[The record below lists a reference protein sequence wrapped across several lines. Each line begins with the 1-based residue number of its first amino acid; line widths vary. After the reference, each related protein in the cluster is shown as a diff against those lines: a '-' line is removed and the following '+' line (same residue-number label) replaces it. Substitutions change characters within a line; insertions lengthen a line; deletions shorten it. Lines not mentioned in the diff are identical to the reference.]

1 MSFWPGIARKAKG
14 TLFRRGPMMMTCAEF
29 EAFILDYLSGRLSTR
44 QTRIFSLHL
53 LLCRECRDYL
63 EAYRRTLALEK
74 AAFRTPTAP
83 LPADVPEDLVKAI
96 LAARSA
102 D

>member
-1 MSFWPGIARKAKG
+1 MARKTKG
-14 TLFRRGPMMMTCAEF
+14 TVFRRGPLMMTCAEL
-29 EAFILDYLSGRLSTR
+29 EAFILDYLSGRLSAR
-44 QTRIFSLHL
+44 QRRIFSLHM

-63 EAYRRTLALEK
+63 EAYRRTVTLER

-83 LPADVPEDLVKAI
+83 TLEDVPEDLVKAI
-96 LAARSA
+96 LAARSV

>member
-1 MSFWPGIARKAKG
+1 MSFWFRMARKAKG

-29 EAFILDYLSGRLSTR
+29 KTFILDYLSGRLPTR
-44 QTRIFSLHL
+44 QRRIFSLHL

-63 EAYRRTLALEK
+63 DAYRRTVALEK
-74 AAFRTPTAP
+74 AAFRTPAAP
-83 LPADVPEDLVKAI
+83 VPEDVPEDLVKAI
-96 LAARSA
+96 LAARFA